1 MDMFRFLSSFADQC
15 CRDFFFFFFFSL
27 HHRVTIKYLE
37 KVAWTKEK
45 DTAVT
50 GTWNQTLKLN
60 NAGIKGM
67 VVLDVKAHGCW
78 RQPQ

>member
-1 MDMFRFLSSFADQC
+1 MFRFLSSFADQC
-15 CRDFFFFFFFSL
+15 CREFFFFFFP
-27 HHRVTIKYLE
+27 HHHVTIEHLE

-50 GTWNQTLKLN
+50 GMWNQTLKPN

-67 VVLDVKAHGCW
+67 AVLDVKAHGYL